1 LTTHRQARSTRFLA
15 GWIEWACRFAWAIIV
30 LAVLITAGACYFTV
44 THLRVDASV
53 DKMLSQDLPFRRNE
67 IAIGDAFPQTK
78 DVLSV
83 IVEAESAEGADD
95 AATGLAARLKSM
107 PDRFRR
113 VFYPEGD
120 PFFRRNGLLYLSIPE
135 LEKMSDL
142 LAQAQPLLASLSAD
156 PTLRGLTGILRLAI
170 DQSDEKAAAALAP
183 ALNKMASTVRNLEEG
198 REARLSWQSL
208 LDGSEAENATA
219 TRKYIV
225 VQPVLNHHSLEPV
238 SDAVAAIDQSVA
250 DLKLDESRGVEIR
263 LTGTPLMLQEEL
275 DTVQSGMGIV
285 GMLSLGMVLILLVL
299 GLQSL
304 RLVAATLFTLVVGLG
319 WTAAFA
325 VAAYGALNIISV
337 AFAVLFIGLSVDFGI
352 HYALRYREALADAAH
367 GEALKEAGTGVGL
380 ALLLSA
386 ITAAIG
392 FLSFLPTDY
401 RGVSELGVISGFGMF
416 VALLLN
422 LTLLPALLYVMPM
435 RIARATRWAKV
446 TRRTW
451 YQTLMRRHA
460 LGIVI
465 FAAIVGAAAASITP
479 YAWFDDDPL
488 NLRDPNSPSVRTLL
502 DVLDDP
508 RTEPYSAE
516 LLVPNIETAA
526 RLASEFKKLPQVKK
540 AETVLNLIPAQQED
554 KRAVI
559 DEMALILSP
568 LLAAPKAPQA
578 LTDAERGAAF
588 DALRT
593 LLAQAQ
599 GGIETSARN
608 LATVLDRMPR
618 TPDSLEAL
626 ERALLGGF
634 PQFRDRLVQLLSPE
648 VVSLDNLPEA
658 LRGRR
663 LAPDGR
669 ALVVIDPRHDLR
681 EPAARQE
688 FVDAVRSV
696 STATS
701 GPPVRFTA
709 VGETVVGAFKQ
720 AALTAGFLIVL
731 LLFWILRRA
740 VDVVLVL
747 APLALAVLMTVA
759 FTVLL
764 KQPFNLANIIVLPLI
779 LGLGVAFGIQIVMR
793 HRSDNDGTVM
803 ESSTPRAVVFSAL
816 TTIGSFGALALSS
829 HPGTASMGFLLMLS
843 ITLTMVCTLLV
854 LPALLELT
862 GRKDRPKVD

>member
-1 LTTHRQARSTRFLA
+1 LTTHRQERSTRFLA
-15 GWIEWACRFAWAIIV
+15 GWIEWACRFSWAIIV
-30 LAVLITAGACYFTV
+30 LAVLITAGASYYTV
-44 THLRVDASV
+44 THLKVDASV
-53 DKMLSQDLPFRRNE
+53 DKMLSQDLPFRQNE
-67 IAIGDAFPQTK
+67 IAIGEAFPQTK

-83 IVEAESAEGADD
+83 IVEAESAEAADD
-95 AATGLAARLKSM
+95 AATALAARLASM
-107 PDRFRR
+107 PDRFRS

-120 PFFRRNGLLYLSIPE
+120 PFFRRNGLLYLSVPA
-135 LEKMSDL
+135 LEEMSDK
-142 LAQAQPLLASLSAD
+142 LAQAQPLLSSLSAD
-156 PTLRGLTGILRLAI
+156 PTLRGFTDILRLAI
-170 DQSDEKAAAALAP
+170 EQADAKAATALAP

-208 LDGSEAENATA
+208 LDGSESEDATA

-225 VQPVLNHHSLEPV
+225 VQPVLDHNSLEPV
-238 SDAVAAIDQSVA
+238 SDAVAAIDRSIA
-250 DLKLDESRGVEIR
+250 DLKLDERHGIEIR
-263 LTGTPLMLQEEL
+263 LTGTALMLQEEL

-285 GMLSLGMVLILLVL
+285 GMLSLGMVMILLIL

-304 RLVAATLFTLVVGLG
+304 RLVAATLVTLVVGLG

-352 HYALRYREALADAAH
+352 HYALRYREALADSAH
-367 GEALKEAGTGVGL
+367 SEALKEAGAGVGL

-435 RIARATRWAKV
+435 RVARATRWAKV

-465 FAAIVGAAAASITP
+465 FAAIVGAVAASITP

-516 LLVPNIETAA
+516 LLVPNIETAG
-526 RLASEFKKLPQVKK
+526 RLAREFRKLPQVKK
-540 AETVLNLIPAQQED
+540 AETVLDLIPVQQED
-554 KRAVI
+554 KRAI
-559 DEMALILSP
+559 IEEMALILSP
-568 LLAAPKAPQA
+568 LLAAPKSPEP
-578 LTDAERGAAF
+578 LTDAERSDAF
-588 DALRT
+588 DTLRT

-599 GGIETSARN
+599 GGIETSART

-618 TPDSLEAL
+618 TPDSLQAL
-626 ERALLGGF
+626 EHALLGGF
-634 PQFRDRLVQLLSPE
+634 PQFRDRLVQLLAPE
-648 VVSLDNLPEA
+648 AVTMDNLPEA

-696 STATS
+696 SAATS

-720 AALTAGFLIVL
+720 AALTAGCLIVL

-747 APLALAVLMTVA
+747 APLTLAILMTVA

-779 LGLGVAFGIQIVMR
+779 LGLGVAFGIQIVLR

-843 ITLTMVCTLLV
+843 ITLTMACTLLV

-862 GRKDRPKVD
+862 GRKDRPKGG